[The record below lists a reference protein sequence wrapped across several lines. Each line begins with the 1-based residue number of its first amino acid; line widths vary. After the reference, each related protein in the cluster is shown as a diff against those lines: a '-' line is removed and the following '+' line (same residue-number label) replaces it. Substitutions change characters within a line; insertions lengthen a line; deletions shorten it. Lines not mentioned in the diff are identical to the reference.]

1 MERRER
7 GKRSQF
13 FAARFFSFLFLS
25 LLLLALEDPEGLER
39 RRSTGR
45 GEGERGRSGQSEW
58 QLEEERGE
66 GRRFFFLFD
75 FGACSPLAR
84 RAGASPAPPSALFPS
99 PSAKVLEAGA
109 REGRGRS
116 PGVRKVGLTGAR
128 SFQAGFFFFL
138 RAPSRLTTKA
148 SRPSLSRLARSHAS
162 IPSSFDQKKR
172 ILSLLGVEAGA
183 GSELEARG
191 REAVHRAV
199 FFFGGG
205 GRRHSSG
212 RETDFFSSLLS
223 LSVLITSLVFYFR
236 SFRISLCSST
246 TKVSLFFFLACPAII
261 IKRT

>member
-1 MERRER
+1 MEEEEVERRER

-128 SFQAGFFFFL
+128 SFQAGFFFFCGRHRVSRRKLPAHLSPDWHAPTPPYHL
-138 RAPSRLTTKA
+138 R
-148 SRPSLSRLARSHAS
+148 S
-162 IPSSFDQKKR
+162 IRKN
-172 ILSLLGVEAGA
+172 E
-183 GSELEARG
+183 
-191 REAVHRAV
+191 
-199 FFFGGG
+199 FFRF
-205 GRRHSSG
+205 
-212 RETDFFSSLLS
+212 
-223 LSVLITSLVFYFR
+223 
-236 SFRISLCSST
+236 
-246 TKVSLFFFLACPAII
+246 
-261 IKRT
+261 